1 MLRTGGGSFP
11 ILFFTF
17 LFLLFYVC
25 RLVDIDCIQFSVEGG
40 HGKRNVWVKLQLARL
55 AAGRL
60 VTAAT
65 IKKAGW
71 WWCASSLAQSH
82 NPQRV
87 IWIICLPVPC
97 SPRVSTLLLVF
108 SVAAPDVVYSLLQLN
123 RVSQFWQQILVDA
136 GIFLNVLASMC
147 TRTLLHCCASDCWQ
161 QLQIIHIY
169 LLCQVLELLL
179 FCSLWD
185 GQF

>member
-1 MLRTGGGSFP
+1 MDWSHGHTDCPHLTLQGCSELGGGSFP
-11 ILFFTF
+11 VLFFTF
-17 LFLLFYVC
+17 LYFYCSYSMYVELLG
-25 RLVDIDCIQFSVEGG
+25 IGCIQFSVEGG

-71 WWCASSLAQSH
+71 WWCASSRAQSH

-123 RVSQFWQQILVDA
+123 RVSQFW
-136 GIFLNVLASMC
+136 
-147 TRTLLHCCASDCWQ
+147 
-161 QLQIIHIY
+161 
-169 LLCQVLELLL
+169 
-179 FCSLWD
+179 
-185 GQF
+185 

>member
-1 MLRTGGGSFP
+1 MDWSHGHTDCPHLTLQGCWEMVVG
-11 ILFFTF
+11 LFQFYF
-17 LFLLFYVC
+17 SLFYCSYSMYVE
-25 RLVDIDCIQFSVEGG
+25 LLDIGCIQFSVEGG

-136 GIFLNVLASMC
+136 GIFLNILASRC
-147 TRTLLHCCASDCWQ
+147 IRALVHCFASDWFAA
-161 QLQIIHIY
+161 
-169 LLCQVLELLL
+169 VANN
-179 FCSLWD
+179 S
-185 GQF
+185 